1 MPSTRYA
8 CTESSS
14 PSCPRRLVVL
24 IPAIV
29 LIAIGLLLEVLTTGV
44 LAAVGWVCVVV
55 GVVLLVVALIM
66 LLAGRSSV

>member
-1 MPSTRYA
+1 
-8 CTESSS
+8 
-14 PSCPRRLVVL
+14 VL

-66 LLAGRSSV
+66 LVAGRSSV